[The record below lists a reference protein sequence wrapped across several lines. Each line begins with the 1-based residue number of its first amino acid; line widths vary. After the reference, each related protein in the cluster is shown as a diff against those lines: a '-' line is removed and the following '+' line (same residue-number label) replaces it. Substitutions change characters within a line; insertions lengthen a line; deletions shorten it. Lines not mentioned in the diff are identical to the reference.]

1 MKKFFGS
8 IQSIL
13 IIVLAGVLLY
23 QSQCSKK
30 PDVEPEV
37 IVTIETKWDTVSV
50 TQTEYVPKWRTRVV
64 TKHDTIPSDIDTMSI
79 LKDYYSKFHYVDTLT
94 LDTLGYL
101 VLSDTIS
108 KNSIVSR
115 SFTSGITIPTTT
127 ITKEIYLKK
136 REFFWGMGLNGDPSQ
151 LNYLGGEFMYKNKQ
165 RNMFGVGV
173 GVNQDLQPVFSGRMY
188 WKIGK

>member
-1 MKKFFGS
+1 
-8 IQSIL
+8 
-13 IIVLAGVLLY
+13 
-23 QSQCSKK
+23 
-30 PDVEPEV
+30 
-37 IVTIETKWDTVSV
+37 V
-50 TQTEYVPKWRTRVV
+50 TQTEYVPKWRTKVV
-64 TKHDTIPSDIDTMSI
+64 TEHDTIPQDIDTMSI
-79 LKDYYSKFHYVDTLT
+79 LKDYYAKYHYTDTLT
-94 LDTLGYL
+94 LDTLGFL
-101 VLSDTIS
+101 VLNDTIS
-108 KNSIVSR
+108 KNSVLSR
-115 SFTSGITIPTTT
+115 SFTSDISIPTTT

>member
-50 TQTEYVPKWRTRVV
+50 TQTEYVPKWRTKVV
-64 TKHDTIPSDIDTMSI
+64 TEHDTIPQDIDTMSI
-79 LKDYYSKFHYVDTLT
+79 LKDYYAKYHYTDTLT

-101 VLSDTIS
+101 VLNDTIS
-108 KNSIVSR
+108 KNSVLSR
-115 SFTSGITIPTTT
+115 SFTSDISIPTTT
-127 ITKEIYLKK
+127 ITKEIYLNK
-136 REFFWGMGLNGDPSQ
+136 REFYWGMGVNGGTSQ
-151 LNYLGGEFMYKNKQ
+151 LDYVGGEFMFKNKQ
-165 RNMFGVGV
+165 RNMYGIGV
-173 GVNQDLQPVFSGRMY
+173 GVNQDLQPTISGRMY